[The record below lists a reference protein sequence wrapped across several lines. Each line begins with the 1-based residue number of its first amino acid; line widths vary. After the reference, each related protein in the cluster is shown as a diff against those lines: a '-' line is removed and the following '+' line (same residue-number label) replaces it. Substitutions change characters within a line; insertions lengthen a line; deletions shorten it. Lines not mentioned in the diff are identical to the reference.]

1 MRRRDFIAGSAAL
14 AAYAQVR
21 GAEAL
26 VGSRRVLFGV
36 APERISV
43 DGVLY
48 ERLRSADSSYLYDS
62 LNQPLYGRVP

>member
-1 MRRRDFIAGSAAL
+1 MPIGQLGLGQGHLGSL
-14 AAYAQVR
+14 
-21 GAEAL
+21 G
-26 VGSRRVLFGV
+26 GV
-36 APERISV
+36 PERISV